1 MWIKYKHKLIFYPK
15 LAKHSLI
22 LWVNIASNHNL
33 LSFMPEEAFLN
44 PINPEKVAQ
53 NPGLLP
59 YAHTAGGAIIRPEDM
74 GKTKGRSVK
83 AMRQQTDRQMNQLYE
98 QMEVLAKQAKL
109 LSERKEISERIYD
122 AAMGFEPI
130 ISETYYLY
138 EKESGLDLLSL
149 IAPEEWGRSFKYS
162 RFLAKVTLL
171 ADHTWDVMYNDDLNN
186 E

>member
-1 MWIKYKHKLIFYPK
+1 MSEDP
-15 LAKHSLI
+15 
-22 LWVNIASNHNL
+22 
-33 LSFMPEEAFLN
+33 FLN

-59 YAHTAGGAIIRPEDM
+59 YAHTAGSAVIKPGDM
-74 GKTKGRSVK
+74 GKAKGRSVK

-109 LSERKEISERIYD
+109 LAERKEISERIYD

-138 EKESGLDLLSL
+138 EKENGTDLLSL
-149 IAPEEWGRSFKYS
+149 VAPHEWGRSFKYS

-171 ADHTWDVMYNDDLNN
+171 ADHTWDVIYNQEN

>member
-1 MWIKYKHKLIFYPK
+1 MSEDP
-15 LAKHSLI
+15 
-22 LWVNIASNHNL
+22 
-33 LSFMPEEAFLN
+33 FLN

-59 YAHTAGGAIIRPEDM
+59 YAHTAGSSVIKPEDM
-74 GKTKGRSVK
+74 GKTKGRSIK

-109 LSERKEISERIYD
+109 LADRKEISERIYD

-130 ISETYYLY
+130 INETYYLY
-138 EKESGLDLLSL
+138 EKEDGTDLLSL
-149 IAPEEWGRSFKYS
+149 VAPHEWGRSFKYS
-162 RFLAKVTLL
+162 RFLAKVLLL
-171 ADHTWDVMYNDDLNN
+171 ADHTWDVEYNDELNN